1 MKSIL
6 FDVLHNVTLLMAGFY
21 LLGKLSPLPITRE
34 SPRLTRVLYGLALSM
49 ISLLLMQMTIE
60 AAPGVM
66 IDLRHVPVIVAAY
79 FGGVIPTTIVTVA
92 IIVYR
97 FSMGTNLA
105 AFTAF
110 GFIIAVALGTSLI
123 VREMPPYAKRTFT
136 LVTLYATAL
145 HALVLWIVLPKQILL
160 LEVMSVVIP
169 ASFVSS
175 WLALLIIRDI
185 RLTKQSLRV
194 LRQKAQLDFLTG
206 LNNSRAFNEYFTDL
220 KQRLILN
227 KQSIVLLTI
236 DIDHFKQINDTYGHE
251 AGDEVLRQFA
261 SRLRD
266 GVAESGYLSRNGGE
280 EFSVLFEGVPLAEV
294 IPLAEQLRERIA
306 CSPFRLATT
315 DLPLTAS
322 FGLAAYDETT
332 SQIDHLLPDADAAL
346 YQAKQQGRNQVVLFS
361 PNAESAVS
369 FQE

>member
-1 MKSIL
+1 MNSIL
-6 FDVLHNVTLLMAGFY
+6 FDVLHNVTFLMSGFY

-34 SPRLTRVLYGLALSM
+34 SPRSTRVLYGLALSV

-66 IDLRHVPVIVAAY
+66 VDLRHIPVVVAAY
-79 FGGVIPTTIVTVA
+79 FGGAIPTTIVTIA
-92 IIVYR
+92 IIIYR
-97 FSMGTNLA
+97 FSLGTNMA
-105 AFTAF
+105 AFAAL
-110 GFIIAVALGTSLI
+110 GFIVAVALGTSLI
-123 VREMPPYAKRTFT
+123 VRELPHYAKRTFT
-136 LVTLYATAL
+136 LVTIYATAL
-145 HALVLWIVLPKQILL
+145 HALVLTIVLPKQILL
-160 LEVMSVVIP
+160 FEVMIVVIP

-185 RLTKQSLRV
+185 RLTKQSLRM

-227 KQSIVLLTI
+227 EQSIVLVTI
-236 DIDHFKQINDTYGHE
+236 DIDHFKHVNDTYGHE
-251 AGDEVLRQFA
+251 SGDEVLRQFA
-261 SRLRD
+261 MRLRD

-280 EFSVLFEGVPLAEV
+280 EFSILFEGMSLDEVLPLAER
-294 IPLAEQLRERIA
+294 LRERIA
-306 CSPFRLATT
+306 STPFHLAKM
-315 DLPLTAS
+315 DLFLTAS
-322 FGLAAYDETT
+322 FGIAAYNETT
-332 SQIDHLLPDADAAL
+332 SQIDELMSDADAAL

-361 PNAESAVS
+361 LNAESAVS